1 MKLNLVSLWD
11 MNLPPLVDE
20 FLEEFTRCT
29 IVLLIDFFSRYDQ
42 LVLVPKCR
50 DMTAFITPLGLL

>member
-1 MKLNLVSLWD
+1 

-29 IVLLIDFFSRYDQ
+29 ITLLIDFFSRYDQ
-42 LVLVPKCR
+42 LVLVPECR
-50 DMTAFITPLGLL
+50 DIIAFMTPLGLL